1 MNMIEWVLIGGRR
14 FPYFNNGVFLDGR
27 DKTLSRYGMK
37 LRPSSS
43 SAPSVVVRRAPIL
56 VQNISVFLH

>member
-1 MNMIEWVLIGGRR
+1 MNMIEWVLTGGRR

-37 LRPSSS
+37 LRPPVL
-43 SAPSVVVRRAPIL
+43 SAPSVPVGRKSLVR
-56 VQNISVFLH
+56 NISQFCC